1 MRSAPCEV
9 ITYEGQDEHPDTP
22 SLSSEYERTVRLE
35 GRLLTWQGL
44 LSFKSDRK
52 NFYYT
57 YTRRLLKDGELIRE
71 KTWDE
76 VIERDHQ

>member
-1 MRSAPCEV
+1 M
-9 ITYEGQDEHPDTP
+9 ITYEGWDDHPGTP
-22 SLSSEYERTVRLE
+22 SLSSEYETTVRLE
-35 GRLLTWQGL
+35 DRRLTWQGL

-57 YTRRLLKDGELIRE
+57 YTRRLMKDGELIRE

-76 VIERDHQ
+76 VIVRDHQ